1 MIEAKKVFE
10 EFQKHRGDSIV
21 HVQGTSG
28 HHWNN
33 ISTKLNRDILL
44 EDAMGQST
52 SAVFGLALGLPEEKV
67 VHFDTEGAL
76 LMNLGVLASI
86 AGKKPKNFVHF
97 LLDNECYATTG
108 GQPVPNNEE
117 IDYAMIAKGAGY
129 PITYNFTDL
138 EGLLMNNINPPPP
151 APETFAASAPFLNP
165 NFIRSSIILLVTFL
179 DDFDFNAQLLFKE
192 SLIIFKSHLKNPSF
206 IILAS
211 FFKSFKYF
219 FELLRL
225 DCSSITSD
233 EHLDKPQKCSINELS
248 NSHLNQSFIFILLT
262 MVFFFSNSMKFKP
275 PNDAAY

>member
-129 PITYNFTDL
+129 PVTYNFTDL
-138 EGLLMNNINPPPP
+138 E
-151 APETFAASAPFLNP
+151 
-165 NFIRSSIILLVTFL
+165 
-179 DDFDFNAQLLFKE
+179 
-192 SLIIFKSHLKNPSF
+192 
-206 IILAS
+206 
-211 FFKSFKYF
+211 
-219 FELLRL
+219 
-225 DCSSITSD
+225 
-233 EHLDKPQKCSINELS
+233 ELS
-248 NSHLNQSFIFILLT
+248 IHMQEIMSSDGPVFVAIKTKPEIENLPMALRKDHYSRSISETINDLRSELNI
-262 MVFFFSNSMKFKP
+262 K
-275 PNDAAY
+275 

>member
-138 EGLLMNNINPPPP
+138 E
-151 APETFAASAPFLNP
+151 
-165 NFIRSSIILLVTFL
+165 
-179 DDFDFNAQLLFKE
+179 
-192 SLIIFKSHLKNPSF
+192 
-206 IILAS
+206 
-211 FFKSFKYF
+211 
-219 FELLRL
+219 
-225 DCSSITSD
+225 
-233 EHLDKPQKCSINELS
+233 ELS
-248 NSHLNQSFIFILLT
+248 IHMQEIMNLDGPVFVGIKTKPEIENLPMALRKDHYSRSISETINDLRSELNI
-262 MVFFFSNSMKFKP
+262 K
-275 PNDAAY
+275 